1 VDINGDGNIDLL
13 GESYAGLTYILYG
26 NNDGSLKE
34 AIVLKD
40 KSGTDIRLDTYY
52 NFKKDEYI
60 TLGKK
65 ENAVKADFVKAHDWD
80 NDGDLDLFIS
90 GKNGGIM
97 LRINEGTRTN
107 PVFGT
112 KNIKIV
118 PEHFADALVDWDG
131 DGLWDIVGGSQN
143 GGVYF
148 YKNTGKLGAPAFGKA
163 ECIID
168 PLEIVNKI
176 NSDIMEITQIAVA
189 DYNNDG
195 KLDILIGSRARV
207 KNPKSTSEEIEK
219 LQEKSNKLEDKL
231 NETINKL
238 QDYTYNAYIL
248 LKSRNSTTTE

>member
-1 VDINGDGNIDLL
+1 LL
-13 GESYAGLTYILYG
+13 GESFAGLTYILYG
-26 NNDGSLKE
+26 NNDGSFNE

-40 KSGTDIRLDTYY
+40 KTGTDIRLDTYFDFEKGDY
-52 NFKKDEYI
+52 VELRKEKNKELENVKDKETLKYLKKMGFDMVSI
-60 TLGKK
+60 
-65 ENAVKADFVKAHDWD
+65 KADFVKAHDWD

-90 GKNGGIM
+90 GKEGGIK

-118 PEHFADALVDWDG
+118 PKHFADALVDWDG
-131 DGLWDIVGGSQN
+131 DGLWDIVGGSRN

-168 PLEIVNKI
+168 PLEIVNKV
-176 NSDIMEITQIAVA
+176 NSNFMNITQIAVA

-195 KLDILIGSRARV
+195 KLDILVGTQG
-207 KNPKSTSEEIEK
+207 TS
-219 LQEKSNKLEDKL
+219 LSATTN
-231 NETINKL
+231 NG
-238 QDYTYNAYIL
+238 YRHGYVL
-248 LKSRNSTTTE
+248 LKLRK